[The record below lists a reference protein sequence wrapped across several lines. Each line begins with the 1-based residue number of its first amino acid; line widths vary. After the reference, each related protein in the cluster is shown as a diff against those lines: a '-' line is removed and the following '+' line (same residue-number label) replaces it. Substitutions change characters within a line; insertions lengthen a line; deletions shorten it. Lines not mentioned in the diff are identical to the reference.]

1 MDDTTT
7 TNKALIMGLQKD
19 MDEVRLDVKKIL
31 ENHLPHINIK
41 IAVLMAQMV
50 ILMTAVGFLLFK

>member
-31 ENHLPHINIK
+31 ENHLPHINVK

-50 ILMTAVGFLLFK
+50 ILMAAVSYLIFK

>member
-41 IAVLMAQMV
+41 IAVLMAQML